1 MQTVAPKY
9 KNKIVVITPTIR
21 PEGLAIVQKAL
32 DKQTFTDFDWLI
44 CSPTRPDNVWGTWI
58 PDVYRGGLWSLNR
71 AYNALLRAVDCD
83 LVVSW
88 QDYTYAGENT
98 LQRFWDSYKYEP
110 KMLVSALGHKYEDE
124 SWHERT
130 WTDLRKGGRCAPNY
144 VEWNLC
150 SCPMAGLK
158 EIGGFDEEAD
168 FLYFGLD
175 GYQVNY
181 RLEETGHSF
190 YCDPKIESF
199 SLGHGRVPDW
209 DKKNGMGSG
218 KGEPYQRHVADLK
231 SRNLWPV
238 IGKL

>member
-1 MQTVAPKY
+1 
-9 KNKIVVITPTIR
+9 
-21 PEGLAIVQKAL
+21 
-32 DKQTFTDFDWLI
+32 
-44 CSPTRPDNVWGTWI
+44 
-58 PDVYRGGLWSLNR
+58 
-71 AYNALLRAVDCD
+71 
-83 LVVSW
+83 
-88 QDYTYAGENT
+88 
-98 LQRFWDSYKYEP
+98 
-110 KMLVSALGHKYEDE
+110 
-124 SWHERT
+124 
-130 WTDLRKGGRCAPNY
+130 
-144 VEWNLC
+144 
-150 SCPMAGLK
+150 MAGLK